1 MPLPL
6 NPIPP
11 GKRKYFLNHR
21 GGKTMKQKSK
31 ELFELF
37 KKLVQM
43 PGGSGF
49 EEKVIETVSEELKKN
64 ISDVSVDPMGNVI
77 GKLWKGKKSVMV
89 CVHTDEMC
97 MLVKYVDPKGY
108 VFFDL
113 NGMIDERVLL
123 STKVDICSEK
133 GIYTGV
139 MGVKNRHLMTPGDL
153 KRPINI
159 SELWIDIGAESAE
172 EVSQWGI
179 EIGDPIVFHPNFQF
193 IGKGTIISKAIDNR
207 TGCAILIDLSER
219 MKKERLDYQLFLVAA
234 SQEEVGSRGAK
245 VAAQT
250 LVPDMAI
257 VIDTVP
263 ASDPITPPQQAT
275 AECGKGP
282 VIRSMD
288 VNALGWGTI
297 YSKKIRN
304 RLIATGQEYGIPHQK
319 DIFKTWTDA
328 STIHTSGRGIP
339 CGGLYIPRRYSHSPL
354 ELVKWPDVEGT
365 AELLFLFLKELD
377 SKAIEDLI
385 RKV

>member
-1 MPLPL
+1 
-6 NPIPP
+6 
-11 GKRKYFLNHR
+11 
-21 GGKTMKQKSK
+21 MKEKNK

-37 KKLVQM
+37 EKLVQI

-49 EEKVIETVSEELKKN
+49 EEKVIEAVSAELKKN
-64 ISDVSVDPMGNVI
+64 ISDVSVDPMGNII
-77 GKLWKGKKSVMV
+77 GRLGAGKRLVMV

-97 MLVKYVDPKGY
+97 MLVKYIDPKGY
-108 VFFDL
+108 LYFDL

-133 GIYTGV
+133 GIYTGIV
-139 MGVKNRHLMTPGDL
+139 GVKNRHLMTAEDL
-153 KRPINI
+153 QRPITI
-159 SELWIDIGAESAE
+159 PELWIDVGAESAE

-179 EIGDPIVFHPNFQF
+179 EIGDPIVFHPNFQS
-193 IGKGTIISKAIDNR
+193 IGKDTIISKAIDNR
-207 TGCAILIDLSER
+207 AGCAILIDLSKR
-219 MKKERLDYQLFLVAA
+219 MKKEKIDYQLFFVAA

-250 LVPDMAI
+250 LAPDMAI

-288 VNALGWGTI
+288 VNVLGWGTI
-297 YSKKIRN
+297 YSKKIRK
-304 RLIATGQEYGIPHQK
+304 RLIATGKKYGIPHQK
-319 DIFKTWTDA
+319 DIFRTWTDA

-354 ELVKWPDVEGT
+354 ELMKWPDVERT

-385 RKV
+385 RRV